1 MALFGYIVNEVG
13 VALGNMRKK
22 RISLEKDIY
31 NPERISKLYELNSD
45 LRTKVRDYAISNQL
59 AQEELGIN

>member
-22 RISLEKDIY
+22 RANLENDIY
-31 NPERISKLYELNSD
+31 NSERISKMYELNSD
-45 LRTKVRDYAISNQL
+45 LQTKVRDYVVSNQL
-59 AQEELGIN
+59 AQ

>member
-22 RISLEKDIY
+22 RTSLEKDIY
-31 NPERISKLYELNSD
+31 NSERISKLYELNSD
-45 LRTKVRDYAISNQL
+45 LRIKVRDYVISNQL

>member
-22 RISLEKDIY
+22 RTNLEKDIY
-31 NPERISKLYELNSD
+31 NSERISKLYELSPD
-45 LRTKVRDYAISNQL
+45 LGKKVRDYVISNQL
-59 AQEELGIN
+59 AQ